1 MPKKIL
7 STFTSRFTTIQK
19 RDGRIA
25 PFDWRRI
32 ATAIGKAFKAVG
44 APNDAAAER
53 VAENVVR
60 RLEQQTPKDKL
71 PNVEGVQ
78 DRVEQ
83 ELIAAGF
90 VEAAKAYILY
100 RKERELVREQK
111 REILGGLHTSLP
123 FTPNALIVIA
133 NRYLQH
139 DPQGAVIETPEKMFR
154 RTAQALA
161 QVEAEYG
168 KKNDWI
174 KERAD
179 EFYGIMASFKF
190 TPAGRTLTN
199 AGAPT
204 PLVPNCIVLHIQDSM
219 DGIFT
224 TLREAALLQ
233 QAGSGLGFPFHMLR
247 PAGTRA
253 KRSRGMA
260 SGPISFLQAYD
271 MAFGVIK
278 QQGRHGAN
286 MAVMRVDHP
295 DVLDF
300 IHAKKREGD
309 VKNFNISV
317 GITDEFMRQALKGAK
332 KPWLCEF
339 NGVKM
344 KPRVVERDAYNNIL
358 SVTEVTTT
366 ARELLYEISSM
377 AWTNGEPGVV
387 FLDEVNRTN
396 PLPGLGRIEACNP
409 CGEQFLHD
417 GDACNLGSIN
427 LARFVKRGKV
437 DYVELRRVTKIATRM
452 LDNVVDLTDMPVDRV
467 NRSFKS
473 NRRIGL
479 GIMGFADM
487 LYQLR
492 VPYNSKAGVEVA
504 EKVMK
509 TINDAAHEMSR
520 ELAQEKGVFP
530 NHNASIYKKKRIP
543 MRNAALTNVAPTG
556 SISMMF
562 DVSSGVEPYFALAY
576 HKKGIINGRYSLQ
589 YFNKYLEV
597 ELKERGLFR
606 PEIVNHIVEKGTL
619 QDLDEIPAD
628 VKRVYVTSMDISAE
642 DHIRMQGAFQKYTDN
657 SISKTVN
664 FPNTATK
671 ENILQ
676 GYILAWQLHCKGC
689 TVYRDKSREFQI
701 LNLNEDKKQTAKA
714 GEPAVM
720 VRAETVLE
728 EKKCPNC
735 GEELQMKEG
744 CKSCPSCG
752 WGMCEA

>member
-1 MPKKIL
+1 MSI
-7 STFTSRFTTIQK
+7 FTSRFATIQK

-25 PFDWRRI
+25 PFDWKRI
-32 ATAIGKAFKAVG
+32 ALAIGKAFKAIG

-53 VAENVVR
+53 VAQTVVR
-60 RLEQQTPKDKL
+60 RLEKETPKDKL
-71 PNVEGVQ
+71 PSVEGVQ
-78 DRVEQ
+78 DVVEE

-90 VEAAKAYILY
+90 AEAAKAYILY
-100 RKERELVREQK
+100 RKERELIREQK
-111 REILGGLHTSLP
+111 RDILGGLHTSLP
-123 FTPNALIVIA
+123 FTLNALTVIA
-133 NRYLQH
+133 NRYLQR
-139 DPQGAVIETPEKMFR
+139 DPQGAITETPEKMFR

-161 QVEAEYG
+161 LVEAEYG
-168 KKNDWI
+168 KKNEWI

-179 EFYGIMASFKF
+179 EFYGVMASFKF
-190 TPAGRTLTN
+190 TPAGRTITN

-204 PLVPNCIVLHIQDSM
+204 ALVPNCIVLHINDSM

-224 TLREAALLQ
+224 TLKDAALLQ

-253 KRSRGMA
+253 KRSRGVA
-260 SGPISFLQAYD
+260 SGPISFLQVYD

-309 VKNFNISV
+309 IKNFNISV

-344 KPRVVERDAYNNIL
+344 KPRVVDRDAYNNIL
-358 SVTEVTTT
+358 SVTDVTTT
-366 ARELLYEISSM
+366 ARELLHDIASM

-437 DYVELRRVTKIATRM
+437 DEVELRRVTKVAVRM

-492 VPYNSKAGVEVA
+492 IPYNSKNGVDMA

-509 TINDAAHEMSR
+509 IVNDAAHEMSR
-520 ELAQEKGVFP
+520 ALAKEKGVFP
-530 NHNASIYKKKRIP
+530 NYNESVYKKKRVP

-562 DVSSGVEPYFALAY
+562 DVASGVEPAFALAY
-576 HKKGIINGRYSLQ
+576 HKKGILNGRYSLQ

-597 ELKERGLFR
+597 ELKERGFWK
-606 PEIVNHIVEKGTL
+606 PHIVNHIVEKGTL
-619 QDLDEIPAD
+619 QDLKEVPAD
-628 VKRVYVTSMDISAE
+628 VKKVYVTSMDISAE
-642 DHIRMQGAFQKYTDN
+642 DHIRMQAAFQKHTDN
-657 SISKTVN
+657 SISKTIN

-671 ENILQ
+671 DDMLR
-676 GYILAWQLHCKGC
+676 GYILAWQLKCKGC

-701 LNLNEDKKQTAKA
+701 LNLNESKKQTSKA
-714 GEPAVM
+714 DGQAVSM
-720 VRAETVLE
+720 RAETMLE
-728 EKKCPNC
+728 EKKCPAC

-752 WGMCEA
+752 WGVCEA